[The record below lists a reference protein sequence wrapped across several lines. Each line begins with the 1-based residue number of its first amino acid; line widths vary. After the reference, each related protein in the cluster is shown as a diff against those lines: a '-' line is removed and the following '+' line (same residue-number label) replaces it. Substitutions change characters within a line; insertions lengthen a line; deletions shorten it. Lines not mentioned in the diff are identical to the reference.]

1 MELISNNL
9 KNNIKPSPTLI
20 ATAKANEL
28 KARGYPVISLCAG
41 EPDFN
46 TPEHIKRAGIDAIN
60 QGYTKYTA
68 AGGGGELK
76 EAITNKFKRE
86 NNLSYKLNEVCASS
100 GAKQS
105 IFNAF
110 MATLNPGDEVI
121 IPVPHWVSY
130 PEMVKIA
137 GGNPVILKGK
147 NFNLDI
153 QEIEKSITSKTKWMM
168 INSPSN
174 PSGITYSK
182 QALRDLADLLLK
194 HKNIHV
200 LSDDIYEHLVY
211 DQTKFYNLAQIEP
224 KLKDRILI
232 VNGLSKTYAMTGW
245 RIGYAAGPASLI
257 KAMTTIQSQST
268 SSPCSISQKAGIA
281 ALNGPQ
287 DFIEETR
294 KIFTRRRN
302 IAHQFVNEIPG
313 LKCDLPQGTFYMFIN
328 CSDLFGKKTPDGK
341 IINNSNDFVIYLLE
355 QVYLAVVDGTA
366 FGVEGYFRISYA
378 TSDEQLRKGCEL
390 MKKACEMLS

>member
-68 AGGGGELK
+68 AGGGDELK
-76 EAITNKFKRE
+76 AAITNKFKRE

-100 GAKQS
+100 GAKQT

-287 DFIEETR
+287 DFIEKTR

-366 FGVEGYFRISYA
+366 FGVEGFFRISYA